1 MNVSLELEIDKKEV
15 YLKMAKEEIVRF
27 LKLPTLSKEYKEIVS
42 SMMINDVTHQL
53 EYDDILSNSNIK
65 SISDWENYIES
76 LTILAESLAF
86 AKKVIIRKIDDT
98 IYPETGEKIVELNIK
113 SLGSVASAMVLR
125 DVFNK
130 FNAYIDEYIRNGFI
144 WRYEGQAYS
153 FQFIG

>member
-1 MNVSLELEIDKKEV
+1 MNVNLTIDKKET

-53 EYDDILSNSNIK
+53 EHDDILSNNNIK
-65 SISDWENYIES
+65 STGDWENYIES

-86 AKKVIIRKIDDT
+86 AKKAIVRKIDDT

-113 SLGSVASAMVLR
+113 SLGSIASAMVLR
-125 DVFNK
+125 NVFNE
-130 FNAYIDEYIRNGFI
+130 FNAYIDEYIRHGFI
-144 WRYEGQAYS
+144 WKYDGQAYS

>member
-1 MNVSLELEIDKKEV
+1 MNVNLGINNKEV

-53 EYDDILSNSNIK
+53 EYDDILSNNNIK

-76 LTILAESLAF
+76 LTMLSESFAF
-86 AKKVIIRKIDDT
+86 AKKVIVRKIDDT
-98 IYPETGEKIVELNIK
+98 IYPETGEKIIELNIK

-130 FNAYIDEYIRNGFI
+130 FNAYIDEYIRHGFI
-144 WRYEGQAYS
+144 WRYDGQAYS

>member
-1 MNVSLELEIDKKEV
+1 MVSLSLGIDKKEIFI
-15 YLKMAKEEIVRF
+15 KMAKDEIKEF
-27 LKLPTLSKEYKEIVS
+27 LKYPTLSKEYKEIAS
-42 SMMINDVTHQL
+42 SMMINEFTHQL
-53 EYDDILSNSNIK
+53 EYDDILSNNNIK

-76 LTILAESLAF
+76 LTILSESFAF
-86 AKKVIIRKIDDT
+86 AKKAIIRKIDDT

-130 FNAYIDEYIRNGFI
+130 FNAYIDEYIRHGFI
-144 WRYEGQAYS
+144 WRYDGQAYS

>member
-1 MNVSLELEIDKKEV
+1 MSNLSLEIDKKEV

-42 SMMINDVTHQL
+42 SMMINDATHQL
-53 EYDDILSNSNIK
+53 EYDDLLSNTNIR

-76 LTILAESLAF
+76 LTILSESLAF
-86 AKKVIIRKIDDT
+86 AKKAIVRKIDDT

-144 WRYEGQAYS
+144 WRYDGQAYS
-153 FQFIG
+153 FQFIR

>member
-76 LTILAESLAF
+76 LTMLAESLAF
-86 AKKVIIRKIDDT
+86 AKKAIVRKIDDT

-130 FNAYIDEYIRNGFI
+130 FNAYIDEYIRHGFI
-144 WRYEGQAYS
+144 WRYDGQAYS

>member
-1 MNVSLELEIDKKEV
+1 MVSLSLGIDKKEIFI
-15 YLKMAKEEIVRF
+15 KMAKDEIKEF
-27 LKLPTLSKEYKEIVS
+27 LKYPTLSKEYKEVVS
-42 SMMINDVTHQL
+42 SMMINEFTHQL
-53 EYDDILSNSNIK
+53 EYDDILSNNNIK

-76 LTILAESLAF
+76 LTILSESFAF
-86 AKKVIIRKIDDT
+86 AKKAIIRKIDDT

-130 FNAYIDEYIRNGFI
+130 FNAYIDEYIRHGFI
-144 WRYEGQAYS
+144 WRYDGQAYS

>member
-1 MNVSLELEIDKKEV
+1 MNVNLGIDKKEE

-53 EYDDILSNSNIK
+53 EHDDILSNNNIK
-65 SISDWENYIES
+65 STGDWENYIES

-86 AKKVIIRKIDDT
+86 AKKAIVRKIDDT

-113 SLGSVASAMVLR
+113 SLGSIASAMVLR
-125 DVFNK
+125 NVFNR
-130 FNAYIDEYIRNGFI
+130 FNAYIDEYIRHGFI
-144 WRYEGQAYS
+144 WKYDGQAYS